1 MQRFC
6 QSLLE
11 EILTVWVHLP
21 GWLISSEYCSVLKHV
36 EPLESVPYFDVL
48 ASRCSKLPSPLAR
61 IARCSTGVLLGSARK
76 WACHGRNPIILMR
89 SSWDSLGN
97 SWAVLPGRK
106 SVVLR
111 TGATVRE
118 VFRAGER
125 QPVVCLCIFKI
136 VPCFKQTD
144 FIASSISDAR
154 KERTWQR
161 VRDRHRPGAFPAWC
175 HICGLWVAQRKE
187 DFLPP
192 GQYTRVQAHF
202 HRRSSGG
209 SSSSLAACSALA
221 ATSSEPSEL
230 LFGWERCT
238 KSPDRL
244 SKSSHPSWSL
254 ISDWCDRC

>member
-6 QSLLE
+6 ESLLE

-89 SSWDSLGN
+89 SSWDAVGN

-125 QPVVCLCIFKI
+125 QPVVWLCMFKI
-136 VPCFKQTD
+136 VPCFKQTG
-144 FIASSISDAR
+144 FITSSISDAR

-161 VRDRHRPGAFPAWC
+161 VRDRPGPFLMPR
-175 HICGLWVAQRKE
+175 LWSVRSTE
-187 DFLPP
+187 E
-192 GQYTRVQAHF
+192 
-202 HRRSSGG
+202 RRFSSPWAVCARSGPFSQEVFRWIQLFSGG
-209 SSSSLAACSALA
+209 VLGAGCHLFR
-221 ATSSEPSEL
+221 TPPEL
-230 LFGWERCT
+230 LFGWERCREER
-238 KSPDRL
+238 KDPR
-244 SKSSHPSWSL
+244 PSF
-254 ISDWCDRC
+254 